1 MMKPTRILGLAAAIL
16 FLAIVAAIV
25 LFAPSGQEG
34 PETDLANPSAV
45 WCVEQGYSYEIRTE
59 EDGSQFGVCILSDGT
74 EQDAWEAYYAA
85 HPEYPGNNAP
95 ASPLELTRGDDGGD
109 FLIRSGEAFRIIL
122 PENPS
127 TGYQWNLTFPKE
139 TVLQSEAFE
148 PAPGS
153 EGLVGAGGTRTWL
166 VHMETTG
173 IYQIS
178 GKYARPWEPDPV
190 DTFSVI
196 IEVV

>member
-1 MMKPTRILGLAAAIL
+1 MMKPIRTFGLVAAIL
-16 FLAIVAAIV
+16 LCAIVAVTV

-34 PETDLANPSAV
+34 PETNLANPSAV

-59 EDGSQFGVCILSDGT
+59 VDGSQFGVCILSDGT

-85 HPEYPGNNAP
+85 HPEHPENHASL
-95 ASPLELTRGDDGGD
+95 SPLELTRDDDGGD

-127 TGYQWNLTFPKE
+127 TGYQWNMTFPE
-139 TVLQSEAFE
+139 EIVLQSEAFE

-166 VHMETTG
+166 VHIEATG

-190 DTFSVI
+190 DTFSVT